1 MMEYPMVHSLKLRTW
16 CRKLGEL
23 AEGVKPGVSLAA
35 GAFCEFSLAV
45 VLNLAILYSMSEPL
59 SSTHFADDQAVH
71 LLLLPCEFQAY
82 MPLAYI

>member
-16 CRKLGEL
+16 YRKLGEL

-59 SSTHFADDQAVH
+59 SGLTF
-71 LLLLPCEFQAY
+71 LLFSLLSKATYSQGVLHAFRH
-82 MPLAYI
+82 

>member
-16 CRKLGEL
+16 YRKLGEL

-45 VLNLAILYSMSEPL
+45 VLNLAIL
-59 SSTHFADDQAVH
+59 
-71 LLLLPCEFQAY
+71 
-82 MPLAYI
+82 